1 MDALLQLRHLHF
13 YAEGCSVGSE
23 QQQAKA
29 LQLKCFLSSVG
40 APEFDP
46 SHGAADALL
55 DTSASARRER
65 LWDAVMYAASLDKD
79 FCILEGSL
87 ANLDL
92 PGAVLKGCPLLNIG
106 ECMAAAREASA
117 QTHQAL
123 LDFHQRHHQEQQQ
136 QQQQQQ
142 QKEVATVQRTSID
155 CMQPPGPGQAPGS
168 PSGVTAAAAAAVGGG
183 PGSGAQQNYGALHC
197 GGGGGGG
204 VGQSHPRPGP
214 SFRPPVPPTLQQPQD
229 GSAVGIHAPQ
239 VPPNDGGHRW
249 SGGSGSGST
258 GNGPSRWAMGKR
270 PALMDVGASV
280 DEDCSSGPGGGAGG
294 GPQAGGFRTAR
305 AQLVADSVRKGQAPP
320 TFSNQVPRTG
330 LTRPQKK
337 QQTGGGGAG
346 GGSNV
351 RGFVPP
357 FVARG
362 LEGPPAA
369 GGGGKGEPTDG
380 DVDSPYPPRLLE
392 MLSERNLLS
401 YGPEGNVVVPEPLA
415 KLDPK
420 IIDNVFNEVL
430 DRSASIGWSDIAGQD
445 AAKRL
450 VQEMVVWPMLNPQ
463 LFRGARA
470 PPRGLLL
477 FGPPGTGKTLIGKA
491 VAANISA
498 TFFSISA
505 SSLTSK
511 WIGEGEKMVR
521 ALFALAGCLQ
531 PSVIFIDEID
541 SLLSARKAEGEH
553 EASRRLKTEMLVQMD
568 GCDPGSSERRVLVIG
583 ATNRPEELDEAARRR
598 MPKQLYIPLPCTAAR
613 YQMLVNTFRQGCTY
627 GRWGRGWVIPSG
639 LLNAFQYFPV
649 PPPLALAS
657 GVRSP
662 PLPPP

>member
-1 MDALLQLRHLHF
+1 
-13 YAEGCSVGSE
+13 
-23 QQQAKA
+23 
-29 LQLKCFLSSVG
+29 
-40 APEFDP
+40 
-46 SHGAADALL
+46 
-55 DTSASARRER
+55 
-65 LWDAVMYAASLDKD
+65 
-79 FCILEGSL
+79 
-87 ANLDL
+87 
-92 PGAVLKGCPLLNIG
+92 
-106 ECMAAAREASA
+106 
-117 QTHQAL
+117 
-123 LDFHQRHHQEQQQ
+123 
-136 QQQQQQ
+136 
-142 QKEVATVQRTSID
+142 
-155 CMQPPGPGQAPGS
+155 
-168 PSGVTAAAAAAVGGG
+168 
-183 PGSGAQQNYGALHC
+183 
-197 GGGGGGG
+197 
-204 VGQSHPRPGP
+204 
-214 SFRPPVPPTLQQPQD
+214 
-229 GSAVGIHAPQ
+229 
-239 VPPNDGGHRW
+239 
-249 SGGSGSGST
+249 
-258 GNGPSRWAMGKR
+258 MGKR

-477 FGPPGTGKTLIGKA
+477 FGPPGTDTDRQGGRGQHFCHFLLHFRLVPHQQVDWGGRKDGSGA
-491 VAANISA
+491 
-498 TFFSISA
+498 
-505 SSLTSK
+505 
-511 WIGEGEKMVR
+511 VR
-521 ALFALAGCLQ
+521 AGRVFA
-531 PSVIFIDEID
+531 
-541 SLLSARKAEGEH
+541 
-553 EASRRLKTEMLVQMD
+553 
-568 GCDPGSSERRVLVIG
+568 
-583 ATNRPEELDEAARRR
+583 
-598 MPKQLYIPLPCTAAR
+598 
-613 YQMLVNTFRQGCTY
+613 
-627 GRWGRGWVIPSG
+627 
-639 LLNAFQYFPV
+639 
-649 PPPLALAS
+649 AL
-657 GVRSP
+657 RHIH
-662 PLPPP
+662 